1 MCWAE
6 GSLCRQ
12 GEVRKNAKGLDNQCR
27 LTAKQE
33 HLAHCIRWNP
43 HAWQSPV
50 EGLSLV
56 KHSHHESS
64 PGQQVIKKCFQTLL
78 WVALSWIAIHVQ
90 GHWGTFANRRVSTY
104 IWLELIFHGCL
115 HFRNSLKQQLITE
128 TLRLCFHNIW
138 FPQLFTISN
147 MQLVFALL
155 YSPLIFSY
163 RKAWQQLF
171 FMLPISHFWAP
182 RLMPKKFSRG
192 VDRLMGYTI
201 WYTVHGLTNTKC
213 TRYLKI
219 HKKFIKLGTPTL
231 KIQRRI
237 KSQSI
242 SYLFC

>member
-1 MCWAE
+1 MPLDSETRASCTLHKMEPACMAE
-6 GSLCRQ
+6 PSWGSIPGKTQPPREFTRAAGHQKMLP
-12 GEVRKNAKGLDNQCR
+12 N
-27 LTAKQE
+27 
-33 HLAHCIRWNP
+33 LAM
-43 HAWQSPV
+43 
-50 EGLSLV
+50 
-56 KHSHHESS
+56 
-64 PGQQVIKKCFQTLL
+64 
-78 WVALSWIAIHVQ
+78 VALPWIAIHVQ
-90 GHWGTFANRRVSTY
+90 GHWGNFANRRVSTY

-115 HFRNSLKQQLITE
+115 HFRNRLKQQLITE
-128 TLRLCFHNIW
+128 TLRLCFRNIW

-171 FMLPISHFWAP
+171 FTLPISHFWAP

-192 VDRLMGYTI
+192 VDRLMAYTI